1 MSLMRTGF
9 VVACGVALLP
19 ADKDQQQ
26 QVFYQASQAAG
37 WLATYCSREPEK
49 CEQAAGLW
57 DGFKEK
63 AVFAGQLAL
72 EASQTYAAG
81 PALEAKSGSAPA
93 TRLDAAMRV
102 ARADIEPVAVTRPA
116 VTRDTLTREDVRIA
130 WRGSKAR

>member
-1 MSLMRTGF
+1 MSLLRTGI

-26 QVFYQASQAAG
+26 QVFTQASQAAG

-49 CEQAAGLW
+49 CEQAAVLW

-63 AVFAGQLAL
+63 AMFAGQLAL

-81 PALEAKSGSAPA
+81 PALEAKPGLVPG
-93 TRLDAAMRV
+93 THTDAAMRV
-102 ARADIEPVAVTRPA
+102 ARADIEPAAAMRAA
-116 VTRDTLTREDVRIA
+116 VTRDTLTREDVRTA